1 MKHDFGLRA
10 ALRKPKGQHIWYY
23 LKDLVWQIRYAWQRA
38 WLGYDFTDIFELGYN
53 FARLMPIL
61 LREFKENNVGLFYD
75 HENNRNFTE
84 EETDA
89 ILDELIFYF
98 DNCDEDHVYERL
110 FGTDSWDDYITDKDL
125 WRKRTNVAS
134 KEYRRCWDEAMRLF
148 AKWSGQLW
156 Y

>member
-1 MKHDFGLRA
+1 MEKILGLKN
-10 ALRKPKGQHIWYY
+10 ALHKPKGQHVWYWIP
-23 LKDLVWQIRYAWQRA
+23 DLMWQIRYAWQRA
-38 WLGYDFTDIFELGYN
+38 WRGYDDTDVFELGFN
-53 FARLMPIL
+53 IVAKMPAL

-75 HENNRNFTE
+75 YENDRNFTE

-98 DNCDEDHVYERL
+98 DNCDEDYVYTRL
-110 FGTDSWDDYITDKDL
+110 FGIDPYDDMENDKDL
-125 WRKRTNVAS
+125 WWGRTIIAA
-134 KEYRRCWDEAMRLF
+134 KEYNRCWDEAVRLF

>member
-38 WLGYDFTDIFELGYN
+38 WLGYDFTDIFNLDGN
-53 FARLMPIL
+53 FVTKMPIL
-61 LREFKENNVGLFYD
+61 LREFKENNVGLFNDY
-75 HENNRNFTE
+75 ENNRSFTK

-98 DNCDEDHVYERL
+98 DNCDEDRVYERL

-125 WRKRTNVAS
+125 WRKRTNAAS